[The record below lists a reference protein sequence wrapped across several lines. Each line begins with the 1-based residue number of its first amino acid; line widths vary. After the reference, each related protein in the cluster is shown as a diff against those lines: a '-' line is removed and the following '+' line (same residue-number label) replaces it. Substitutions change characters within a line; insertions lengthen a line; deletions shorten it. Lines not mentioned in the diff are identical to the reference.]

1 METNPVVLGLIAQV
15 KEMNRTTNIL
25 LTLIEGLTKRLNE
38 QSQLIQQQKD
48 ALDSLYIMHNQE
60 SLRRLAMQ

>member
-1 METNPVVLGLIAQV
+1 METNSVVLGLIAQV

-48 ALDSLYIMHNQE
+48 ALDNLYLIQNQE
-60 SLRRLAMQ
+60 ALSRLRG

>member
-1 METNPVVLGLIAQV
+1 METSSIVLGLIAQV
-15 KEMNRTTNIL
+15 KEMNKTTNIL

-48 ALDSLYIMHNQE
+48 ALDNLYLIQNQE
-60 SLRRLAMQ
+60 ALRRLRG

>member
-1 METNPVVLGLIAQV
+1 METNSVVLGLIAQV

-48 ALDSLYIMHNQE
+48 ALDSLYLIQNQE
-60 SLRRLAMQ
+60 ALRRLRG

>member
-1 METNPVVLGLIAQV
+1 METSSVVLGLIAQI
-15 KEMNRTTNIL
+15 KEMNKTTNIL

-48 ALDSLYIMHNQE
+48 ALDGLYQMYNADA
-60 SLRRLAMQ
+60 LRRLRD